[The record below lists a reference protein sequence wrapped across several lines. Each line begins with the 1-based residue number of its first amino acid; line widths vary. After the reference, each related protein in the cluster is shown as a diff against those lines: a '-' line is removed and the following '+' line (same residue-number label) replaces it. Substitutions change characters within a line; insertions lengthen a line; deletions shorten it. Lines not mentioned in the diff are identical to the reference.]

1 MEKNYN
7 LYSLIGIGRNASEE
21 AIANRI
27 ERIKR
32 LKNDY
37 SEELFKK
44 IEEEY
49 KLFLEDRNLYDKK
62 IGINSDKNIDDNQ
75 QENKKTYYTDNN
87 FKSSEEKSDNIGVV
101 DKSGV
106 EKTYD
111 PIFDDQYAFVKLAN
125 ESYLKK
131 KKEENDIIN
140 QREAERS
147 YKIYKDEKNKR
158 KQAKN
163 LKLKKVVSIVVCG
176 VIVFVGAMSVS
187 NLIKKN
193 NSDNNKNKL
202 NNVCVQY
209 EVKEGDH
216 KKENVD
222 DIFKEYGFSYYEVS
236 APYRDMNKIYGG
248 DIIIGITTKEKADK
262 LVEEGRGKI
271 ISVDE
276 AVELLRENNSLT
288 PELKKYINGKSDV
301 VFYIPTSYTK

>member
-62 IGINSDKNIDDNQ
+62 IGINNKNIDDNQ

-193 NSDNNKNKL
+193 DNNKNKL
-202 NNVCVQY
+202 NNVCVEY
-209 EVKEGDH
+209 EVKNGDT
-216 KKENVD
+216 KSDMD
-222 DIFKEYGFSYYEVS
+222 DIFGEYGFSYYEVS
-236 APYRDMNKIYGG
+236 GPYRNSNLIYAG
-248 DIIIGITTKEKADK
+248 DVIVGITTKEEADK

-271 ISVDE
+271 ISVDY
-276 AVELLRENNSLT
+276 AIELLSENNSLT
-288 PELKKYINGKSDV
+288 PKLKEYQNGKSNL

>member
-7 LYSLIGIGRNASEE
+7 LYSLIGIGKNASEE

-158 KQAKN
+158 KQTKN

-193 NSDNNKNKL
+193 NNNNNKNKL
-202 NNVCVQY
+202 NNVCVEY
-209 EVKEGDH
+209 EVKNGDT
-216 KKENVD
+216 KSDID
-222 DIFKEYGFSYYEVS
+222 DIFGEYGFSYYEVS
-236 APYRDMNKIYGG
+236 GPYRNSNLIYAG
-248 DIIIGITTKEKADK
+248 DVIVGITTKEEADK

-271 ISVDE
+271 ISVDY
-276 AVELLRENNSLT
+276 AIELLSENNSLT
-288 PELKKYINGKSDV
+288 PKLKEYQNGKSNL

>member
-7 LYSLIGIGRNASEE
+7 LYSLIGIGKNASEE

-158 KQAKN
+158 KQTKN

-193 NSDNNKNKL
+193 NNNNNKNKL
-202 NNVCVQY
+202 NNVCVEY
-209 EVKEGDH
+209 EVKNGDT
-216 KKENVD
+216 KSDID
-222 DIFKEYGFSYYEVS
+222 DIFGEYGFSYYEVYG
-236 APYRDMNKIYGG
+236 PYRNSNLIYAG
-248 DIIIGITTKEKADK
+248 DVIVGITTKEEADK

-271 ISVDE
+271 ISVDY
-276 AVELLRENNSLT
+276 AIELLSENNSLT
-288 PELKKYINGKSDV
+288 PKLKEYQNGKSNL

>member
-75 QENKKTYYTDNN
+75 QENKKTYYTNNN

-140 QREAERS
+140 QRETERS

-163 LKLKKVVSIVVCG
+163 LKLKKAVSIVVCG

-193 NSDNNKNKL
+193 NNNKNKL
-202 NNVCVQY
+202 NNVCVEY
-209 EVKEGDH
+209 EVKNGDT
-216 KKENVD
+216 KSDID
-222 DIFKEYGFSYYEVS
+222 DIFGEYGFSYYEVS
-236 APYRDMNKIYGG
+236 GPYRNSNLIYAG
-248 DIIIGITTKEKADK
+248 DVIVGITTKEEADK

-271 ISVDE
+271 ISVDY
-276 AVELLRENNSLT
+276 AIELLSENNSLT
-288 PELKKYINGKSDV
+288 PKLKEYQNGKSNL

>member
-75 QENKKTYYTDNN
+75 QENKKTYYTNNN

-193 NSDNNKNKL
+193 DNNKNKL
-202 NNVCVQY
+202 NNVCVEY
-209 EVKEGDH
+209 EVKNGDT
-216 KKENVD
+216 KSDID
-222 DIFKEYGFSYYEVS
+222 DIFGEYGFSYYEVS
-236 APYRDMNKIYGG
+236 GPYRNSNLIYAG
-248 DIIIGITTKEKADK
+248 DVIVGITTKEEADK

-271 ISVDE
+271 ISVDY
-276 AVELLRENNSLT
+276 AIELLSENNSLT
-288 PELKKYINGKSDV
+288 PKLKEYQNGKSNL

>member
-209 EVKEGDH
+209 EVKNGDT
-216 KKENVD
+216 KSDID
-222 DIFKEYGFSYYEVS
+222 DIFGEYGFSYYEVS
-236 APYRDMNKIYGG
+236 GPYRNSNLIYAG
-248 DIIIGITTKEKADK
+248 DVIVGITTKEEADK

-271 ISVDE
+271 ISVDY
-276 AVELLRENNSLT
+276 AIELLSENNSLT
-288 PELKKYINGKSDV
+288 PKLKEYQNGKSNL

>member
-62 IGINSDKNIDDNQ
+62 IGINSVKNIEDNQ
-75 QENKKTYYTDNN
+75 QENKKTYYTNNN

-193 NSDNNKNKL
+193 NNNNNKNKL
-202 NNVCVQY
+202 NNVCVEY
-209 EVKEGDH
+209 EVKNGDT
-216 KKENVD
+216 KSDID
-222 DIFKEYGFSYYEVS
+222 DIFGEYGFSYYEVS
-236 APYRDMNKIYGG
+236 GPYRNSNLIYAG
-248 DIIIGITTKEKADK
+248 DVIVGITTKEEADK

-271 ISVDE
+271 ISVDY
-276 AVELLRENNSLT
+276 AIELLSENNSLT
-288 PELKKYINGKSDV
+288 PKLKEYQNGKSNL

>member
-62 IGINSDKNIDDNQ
+62 
-75 QENKKTYYTDNN
+75 TYYTNNN

-193 NSDNNKNKL
+193 NNDDNKNKL
-202 NNVCVQY
+202 NNVCVEY
-209 EVKEGDH
+209 EVKNGDT
-216 KKENVD
+216 KSDID
-222 DIFKEYGFSYYEVS
+222 DIFGEYGFSYYEVS
-236 APYRDMNKIYGG
+236 GPYRNSNLIYAG
-248 DIIIGITTKEKADK
+248 DVIVGITTKEEADK

-276 AVELLRENNSLT
+276 AVELLSENNSLT
-288 PELKKYINGKSDV
+288 PELKKYQNGKSNL

>member
-62 IGINSDKNIDDNQ
+62 IGINSDENIDDNQ
-75 QENKKTYYTDNN
+75 QENKKTYYTNNN
-87 FKSSEEKSDNIGVV
+87 FKSSEEKSNNIGVV

-163 LKLKKVVSIVVCG
+163 LKLKKAVSIVVCG

-202 NNVCVQY
+202 NNVCVEY
-209 EVKEGDH
+209 EVKNGDT
-216 KKENVD
+216 KSDID
-222 DIFKEYGFSYYEVS
+222 DIFGEYGFSYYEVS
-236 APYRDMNKIYGG
+236 GPYRNSNLIYAG
-248 DIIIGITTKEKADK
+248 DVIVGITTKEEADK

-271 ISVDE
+271 ISVDY
-276 AVELLRENNSLT
+276 AIELLSENNSLT
-288 PELKKYINGKSDV
+288 PKLKEYQNGKSNL

>member
-62 IGINSDKNIDDNQ
+62 IGINSDKNNDDNQ
-75 QENKKTYYTDNN
+75 QENKKTYYTNNN
-87 FKSSEEKSDNIGVV
+87 FKSSEEKSDNIGLV

-193 NSDNNKNKL
+193 NNNNNKNKL
-202 NNVCVQY
+202 NNVCVEY
-209 EVKEGDH
+209 EVKNGDT
-216 KKENVD
+216 KSDID
-222 DIFKEYGFSYYEVS
+222 DIFGEYGFSYYEVS
-236 APYRDMNKIYGG
+236 GPYRNSNLIYAG
-248 DIIIGITTKEKADK
+248 DVIVGITTKEEADK

-271 ISVDE
+271 ISVDY
-276 AVELLRENNSLT
+276 AIELLSENNSLT
-288 PELKKYINGKSDV
+288 PKLKEYQNGKSNL

>member
-75 QENKKTYYTDNN
+75 QEDKKTYYTNN
-87 FKSSEEKSDNIGVV
+87 TFKSSEEKSDNIGVV

-106 EKTYD
+106 DKTYD
-111 PIFDDQYAFVKLAN
+111 PMFDDQYAFVKLAN

-193 NSDNNKNKL
+193 NNNKNKL
-202 NNVCVQY
+202 NNVCVEY
-209 EVKEGDH
+209 EVKNGDT
-216 KKENVD
+216 KSDID
-222 DIFKEYGFSYYEVS
+222 DIFGEYGFSYYEVS
-236 APYRDMNKIYGG
+236 GPYRNSNLIYAG
-248 DIIIGITTKEKADK
+248 DVIVGITTKDEADK

-271 ISVDE
+271 ISVDY
-276 AVELLRENNSLT
+276 AIELLSENNSLT
-288 PELKKYINGKSDV
+288 PKLKEYQNGKSNL

>member
-101 DKSGV
+101 DKSDV

-193 NSDNNKNKL
+193 NNDNNKNKL
-202 NNVCVQY
+202 NNVCVEY
-209 EVKEGDH
+209 EVKNGDT
-216 KKENVD
+216 KSDID
-222 DIFKEYGFSYYEVS
+222 DIFGEYGFSYYEVS
-236 APYRDMNKIYGG
+236 GPYRNSNLIYAG
-248 DIIIGITTKEKADK
+248 DVIVGITTKEEADK

-271 ISVDE
+271 ISVDY
-276 AVELLRENNSLT
+276 AIELLSENNSLT
-288 PELKKYINGKSDV
+288 PKLKEYQNGKSNL

>member
-75 QENKKTYYTDNN
+75 QEDKKTYYTSNT

-106 EKTYD
+106 DKTYD
-111 PIFDDQYAFVKLAN
+111 PMFDDQYAFVKLAN

-193 NSDNNKNKL
+193 NNNKNKL
-202 NNVCVQY
+202 NNVCVEY
-209 EVKEGDH
+209 EVKNGDT
-216 KKENVD
+216 KSDID
-222 DIFKEYGFSYYEVS
+222 DIFGEYGFSYYEVS
-236 APYRDMNKIYGG
+236 GPYRNSNLIYAG
-248 DIIIGITTKEKADK
+248 DVIVGITTKEEADK

-271 ISVDE
+271 ISVDY
-276 AVELLRENNSLT
+276 AIELLSENNSLT
-288 PELKKYINGKSDV
+288 PKLKEYQNGKSNL

>member
-62 IGINSDKNIDDNQ
+62 IGINSDKNTDDNQ

-163 LKLKKVVSIVVCG
+163 LKLKKAVSIVVCG

-202 NNVCVQY
+202 NNVCVEY
-209 EVKEGDH
+209 EVKNGDT
-216 KKENVD
+216 KSDID
-222 DIFKEYGFSYYEVS
+222 DIFGEYGFSYYEVS
-236 APYRDMNKIYGG
+236 GPYRNSNLIYAG
-248 DIIIGITTKEKADK
+248 DVIVGITTKEEADK

-271 ISVDE
+271 ISVDY
-276 AVELLRENNSLT
+276 AIELLSENNSLT
-288 PELKKYINGKSDV
+288 PKLKEYQNGKSNL

>member
-7 LYSLIGIGRNASEE
+7 LYSLIGIGKNASEE

-202 NNVCVQY
+202 NNVCVEY
-209 EVKEGDH
+209 EVKNGDT
-216 KKENVD
+216 KSDID
-222 DIFKEYGFSYYEVS
+222 DIFGEYGFSYYEVS
-236 APYRDMNKIYGG
+236 GPYRNSNLIYAG
-248 DIIIGITTKEKADK
+248 DVIVGITTKEEADK

-271 ISVDE
+271 ISVDY
-276 AVELLRENNSLT
+276 AIELLSENNSLT
-288 PELKKYINGKSDV
+288 PKLKEYQNGKSNL

>member
-75 QENKKTYYTDNN
+75 QEDKKTYYTNN
-87 FKSSEEKSDNIGVV
+87 TFKSSEEKSDNIGVV

-106 EKTYD
+106 DKTYD
-111 PIFDDQYAFVKLAN
+111 PMVDDQYAFVKLAN

-193 NSDNNKNKL
+193 NNNKNKL
-202 NNVCVQY
+202 NNVCVEY
-209 EVKEGDH
+209 EVKNGDT
-216 KKENVD
+216 KSDID
-222 DIFKEYGFSYYEVS
+222 DIFGEYGFSYYEVS
-236 APYRDMNKIYGG
+236 GPYRNSNLIYAG
-248 DIIIGITTKEKADK
+248 DVIVGITTKEEADK

-271 ISVDE
+271 ISVDY
-276 AVELLRENNSLT
+276 AIELLSENNSLT
-288 PELKKYINGKSDV
+288 PKLKEYQNGKSNL

>member
-75 QENKKTYYTDNN
+75 QENKKTYYTNNN

-125 ESYLKK
+125 KSYLKK

-193 NSDNNKNKL
+193 NNDNNKNKL
-202 NNVCVQY
+202 NNVCVEY
-209 EVKEGDH
+209 EVKNGDT
-216 KKENVD
+216 KSDID
-222 DIFKEYGFSYYEVS
+222 DIFGEYGFSYYEVS
-236 APYRDMNKIYGG
+236 GPYRNSNLIYAG
-248 DIIIGITTKEKADK
+248 DVIVGITTKEEADK

-271 ISVDE
+271 ISVDY
-276 AVELLRENNSLT
+276 AIELLSENNSLT
-288 PELKKYINGKSDV
+288 PKLKEYQNGKSNL

>member
-75 QENKKTYYTDNN
+75 PEDKKTYYTNN
-87 FKSSEEKSDNIGVV
+87 TFKSSEEKSDNIGVV

-106 EKTYD
+106 DKTYD
-111 PIFDDQYAFVKLAN
+111 PMFDDQYAFVKLAN

-193 NSDNNKNKL
+193 NNNKNKL
-202 NNVCVQY
+202 NNVCVEY
-209 EVKEGDH
+209 EVKNGDT
-216 KKENVD
+216 KSDID
-222 DIFKEYGFSYYEVS
+222 DIFGEYGFSYYEVS
-236 APYRDMNKIYGG
+236 GPYRNSNLIYAG
-248 DIIIGITTKEKADK
+248 DVIVGITTKEEADK

-271 ISVDE
+271 ISVDY
-276 AVELLRENNSLT
+276 AIELLSENNSLT
-288 PELKKYINGKSDV
+288 PKLKEYQNGKSNL

>member
-7 LYSLIGIGRNASEE
+7 LYSLIGIGKNASEE

-62 IGINSDKNIDDNQ
+62 IGINSDKNTDDNQ

-158 KQAKN
+158 KQTKN

-193 NSDNNKNKL
+193 NNNNNKNKL
-202 NNVCVQY
+202 NNVCVEY
-209 EVKEGDH
+209 EVKNGDT
-216 KKENVD
+216 KSDID
-222 DIFKEYGFSYYEVS
+222 DIFGEYGFSYYEVS
-236 APYRDMNKIYGG
+236 GPYRNSNLIYAG
-248 DIIIGITTKEKADK
+248 DVIVGITTKEEADK

-271 ISVDE
+271 ISVDY
-276 AVELLRENNSLT
+276 AIELLSENNSLT
-288 PELKKYINGKSDV
+288 PKLKEYQNGKSNL

>member
-62 IGINSDKNIDDNQ
+62 IGINSVKNIDDNQ
-75 QENKKTYYTDNN
+75 QENKKTYYTNNN

-193 NSDNNKNKL
+193 NNNKNKL
-202 NNVCVQY
+202 NNVCVEY
-209 EVKEGDH
+209 EVKNGDT
-216 KKENVD
+216 KSDID
-222 DIFKEYGFSYYEVS
+222 DIFGEYGFSYYEVS
-236 APYRDMNKIYGG
+236 GPYRNSNLIYAG
-248 DIIIGITTKEKADK
+248 DVIVGITTKEEADK

-271 ISVDE
+271 ISVDY
-276 AVELLRENNSLT
+276 AIELLSEPRN
-288 PELKKYINGKSDV
+288 
-301 VFYIPTSYTK
+301 

>member
-75 QENKKTYYTDNN
+75 QENKKTYYTNNN
-87 FKSSEEKSDNIGVV
+87 FKSSEEKSDNIGLV

-193 NSDNNKNKL
+193 NNNNNKNKL
-202 NNVCVQY
+202 NNVCVEY
-209 EVKEGDH
+209 EVKNGDT
-216 KKENVD
+216 KSDID
-222 DIFKEYGFSYYEVS
+222 DIFGEYGFSYYEVS
-236 APYRDMNKIYGG
+236 GPYRNSNLIYAG
-248 DIIIGITTKEKADK
+248 DVIVGITTKEEADK

-271 ISVDE
+271 ISVDY
-276 AVELLRENNSLT
+276 AIELLSENNSLT
-288 PELKKYINGKSDV
+288 PKLKEYQNGKSNL
-301 VFYIPTSYTK
+301 VFYIQTSYTK

>member
-163 LKLKKVVSIVVCG
+163 LKLKKAVSIVVCG

-202 NNVCVQY
+202 NNVCVEY
-209 EVKEGDH
+209 EVKNGDT
-216 KKENVD
+216 KSDID
-222 DIFKEYGFSYYEVS
+222 DIFGEYGFSYYEVS
-236 APYRDMNKIYGG
+236 GPYRNSNLIYAG
-248 DIIIGITTKEKADK
+248 DVIVGITTKEEADK

-271 ISVDE
+271 ISVDY
-276 AVELLRENNSLT
+276 AIELLSENNSLT
-288 PELKKYINGKSDV
+288 PKLKEYQNGKSNL

>member
-75 QENKKTYYTDNN
+75 QEDKKTYYTNN
-87 FKSSEEKSDNIGVV
+87 TFKSPEEKSDNIGVV

-106 EKTYD
+106 DKTYD
-111 PIFDDQYAFVKLAN
+111 PMFDDQYAFVKLAN

-193 NSDNNKNKL
+193 NNNKNKL
-202 NNVCVQY
+202 NNVCVEY
-209 EVKEGDH
+209 EVKNGDT
-216 KKENVD
+216 KSDID
-222 DIFKEYGFSYYEVS
+222 DIFGEYGFSYYEVS
-236 APYRDMNKIYGG
+236 GPYRNSNLIYAG
-248 DIIIGITTKEKADK
+248 DVIVGITTKEEADK

-271 ISVDE
+271 ISVDY
-276 AVELLRENNSLT
+276 AIELLSENNSLT
-288 PELKKYINGKSDV
+288 PKLKEYQNGKSNL

>member
-75 QENKKTYYTDNN
+75 QENKKKYYTNNN
-87 FKSSEEKSDNIGVV
+87 FKSSEEKSDNIGLV

-163 LKLKKVVSIVVCG
+163 LKLKKAVSIVVCG

-193 NSDNNKNKL
+193 NNNKNKL
-202 NNVCVQY
+202 NNVCVEY
-209 EVKEGDH
+209 EVKNGDT
-216 KKENVD
+216 KSDID
-222 DIFKEYGFSYYEVS
+222 DIFGEYGFSYYEVS
-236 APYRDMNKIYGG
+236 GPYRNSNLIYAG
-248 DIIIGITTKEKADK
+248 DVIVGITTKEEADK

-271 ISVDE
+271 ISVDY
-276 AVELLRENNSLT
+276 AIELLSENNSLT
-288 PELKKYINGKSDV
+288 PKLKEYQNGKSNL

>member
-163 LKLKKVVSIVVCG
+163 LKLKKAVSIVVCG

-193 NSDNNKNKL
+193 NNNKNKL
-202 NNVCVQY
+202 NNVCVEY
-209 EVKEGDH
+209 EVKNGDT
-216 KKENVD
+216 KSDID

-236 APYRDMNKIYGG
+236 GPYRNSNLIYAG
-248 DIIIGITTKEKADK
+248 DVIVGITTKEEADK

-271 ISVDE
+271 ISVDY
-276 AVELLRENNSLT
+276 AIELLSENNSLT
-288 PELKKYINGKSDV
+288 PKLKEYQNGKSNL

>member
-75 QENKKTYYTDNN
+75 QENKKTYYTNNN

-193 NSDNNKNKL
+193 NNDNNKNKL
-202 NNVCVQY
+202 NNVCVEY
-209 EVKEGDH
+209 EVKNGDT
-216 KKENVD
+216 KSDID
-222 DIFKEYGFSYYEVS
+222 DIFGEYGFSYYEVS
-236 APYRDMNKIYGG
+236 GPYRNSNLIYAG
-248 DIIIGITTKEKADK
+248 DVIVGITTKEEADK

-271 ISVDE
+271 ISVDY
-276 AVELLRENNSLT
+276 AIELLSENNSLT
-288 PELKKYINGKSDV
+288 PKLKEYQNGKSNL

>member
-62 IGINSDKNIDDNQ
+62 IGINRDENIDDNQ
-75 QENKKTYYTDNN
+75 LEDKKTYYTNN
-87 FKSSEEKSDNIGVV
+87 TFKSSEEKSDNIGVV

-106 EKTYD
+106 DKTYD
-111 PIFDDQYAFVKLAN
+111 PMFDDQYAFVKLAN

-193 NSDNNKNKL
+193 NNNKNKL
-202 NNVCVQY
+202 NNVCVEY
-209 EVKEGDH
+209 EVKNGDT
-216 KKENVD
+216 KSDID
-222 DIFKEYGFSYYEVS
+222 DIFGEYGFSYYEVS
-236 APYRDMNKIYGG
+236 GPYRNSNLIYAG
-248 DIIIGITTKEKADK
+248 DVIVGITTKEEADK

-271 ISVDE
+271 ISVDY
-276 AVELLRENNSLT
+276 AIELLSENNSLT
-288 PELKKYINGKSDV
+288 PKLKEYQNGKSNL

>member
-75 QENKKTYYTDNN
+75 QEDKKTYYTNN
-87 FKSSEEKSDNIGVV
+87 TFKSSEEKSNNIGVV

-106 EKTYD
+106 DKTYD
-111 PIFDDQYAFVKLAN
+111 PMFDDQYAFVKLAN

-193 NSDNNKNKL
+193 NNNKNKL
-202 NNVCVQY
+202 NNVCVEY
-209 EVKEGDH
+209 EVKNGDT
-216 KKENVD
+216 KSDID
-222 DIFKEYGFSYYEVS
+222 DIFGEYGFSYYEVS
-236 APYRDMNKIYGG
+236 GPYRNSNLIYAG
-248 DIIIGITTKEKADK
+248 DVIVGITTKEEADK

-271 ISVDE
+271 ISVDY
-276 AVELLRENNSLT
+276 AIELLSENNSLT
-288 PELKKYINGKSDV
+288 PKLKEYQNGKSNL

>member
-21 AIANRI
+21 AISNRI

-75 QENKKTYYTDNN
+75 QEDKKTYYTNN
-87 FKSSEEKSDNIGVV
+87 TFKSSEEKSDNIGVV

-106 EKTYD
+106 DKTYD
-111 PIFDDQYAFVKLAN
+111 PMFDDQYAFVKLAN

-193 NSDNNKNKL
+193 NNNKNKL
-202 NNVCVQY
+202 NNVCVEY
-209 EVKEGDH
+209 EVKNGDT
-216 KKENVD
+216 KSDID
-222 DIFKEYGFSYYEVS
+222 DIFGEYGFSYYEVS
-236 APYRDMNKIYGG
+236 GPYRNSNLIYAG
-248 DIIIGITTKEKADK
+248 DVIVGITTKEEADK

-271 ISVDE
+271 ISVDY
-276 AVELLRENNSLT
+276 AIELLSENNSLT
-288 PELKKYINGKSDV
+288 PKLKEYQNGKSNL

>member
-62 IGINSDKNIDDNQ
+62 IGINSDENIDDNQ
-75 QENKKTYYTDNN
+75 QENKKTYYTNNN

-202 NNVCVQY
+202 NNVCVEY
-209 EVKEGDH
+209 EVKNGDT
-216 KKENVD
+216 KSDID
-222 DIFKEYGFSYYEVS
+222 DIFGEYGFSYYEVS
-236 APYRDMNKIYGG
+236 GPYRNSNLIYAG
-248 DIIIGITTKEKADK
+248 DVIVGITTKEEADK

-271 ISVDE
+271 ISVDY
-276 AVELLRENNSLT
+276 AIELLSENNSLT
-288 PELKKYINGKSDV
+288 PKLKEYQNGKSNL

>member
-21 AIANRI
+21 AIANII

-62 IGINSDKNIDDNQ
+62 IGINSDENIDDNQ
-75 QENKKTYYTDNN
+75 QENKKTYYTNNN

-193 NSDNNKNKL
+193 NNDNNKNKL
-202 NNVCVQY
+202 NNVCVEY
-209 EVKEGDH
+209 EVKNGDT
-216 KKENVD
+216 KSDID
-222 DIFKEYGFSYYEVS
+222 DIFGEYGFSYYEVS
-236 APYRDMNKIYGG
+236 GPYRNSNLIYAG
-248 DIIIGITTKEKADK
+248 DVIVGITTKEEADK

-271 ISVDE
+271 ISVDY
-276 AVELLRENNSLT
+276 AIELLSENNSLT
-288 PELKKYINGKSDV
+288 PKLKEYQNGKSNL

>member
-75 QENKKTYYTDNN
+75 QENKKTYYTNNN
-87 FKSSEEKSDNIGVV
+87 FKSSEEKSDNIGLV

-163 LKLKKVVSIVVCG
+163 LKLKKAVSIVVCG

-193 NSDNNKNKL
+193 NNNNNKNKL
-202 NNVCVQY
+202 NNVCVEY
-209 EVKEGDH
+209 EVKNGDT
-216 KKENVD
+216 KSDID
-222 DIFKEYGFSYYEVS
+222 DIFGEYGFSYYEVS
-236 APYRDMNKIYGG
+236 GPYRNSNLIYAG
-248 DIIIGITTKEKADK
+248 DVIVGITTKEEADK

-271 ISVDE
+271 ISVDY
-276 AVELLRENNSLT
+276 AIELLSENNSLT
-288 PELKKYINGKSDV
+288 PKLKEYQNGKSNL

>member
-7 LYSLIGIGRNASEE
+7 LYSLIGIGKNASEE

-49 KLFLEDRNLYDKK
+49 KLFLEDINLYDKK

-158 KQAKN
+158 KQTKN

-187 NLIKKN
+187 NLIQKN
-193 NSDNNKNKL
+193 NNNNNKNKL
-202 NNVCVQY
+202 NNVCVEY
-209 EVKEGDH
+209 EVKNGDT
-216 KKENVD
+216 KSDID
-222 DIFKEYGFSYYEVS
+222 DIFGEYGFSYYEVS
-236 APYRDMNKIYGG
+236 GPYRNSNLIYAG
-248 DIIIGITTKEKADK
+248 DVIVGITTKEEADK

-271 ISVDE
+271 ISVDY
-276 AVELLRENNSLT
+276 AIELLSENNSLT
-288 PELKKYINGKSDV
+288 PKLKEYQNGKSNL

>member
-49 KLFLEDRNLYDKK
+49 KLFLEDRNLYGKK

-75 QENKKTYYTDNN
+75 QENKKTYYTNNN

-193 NSDNNKNKL
+193 NNDNNKNKL
-202 NNVCVQY
+202 NNVCVEY
-209 EVKEGDH
+209 EVKNGDT
-216 KKENVD
+216 KSDID
-222 DIFKEYGFSYYEVS
+222 DIFGEYGFSYYEVS
-236 APYRDMNKIYGG
+236 GPYRNSNLIYAG
-248 DIIIGITTKEKADK
+248 DVIVGITTKEEADK

-271 ISVDE
+271 ISVDY
-276 AVELLRENNSLT
+276 AIELLSENNSLT
-288 PELKKYINGKSDV
+288 PKLKEYQNGKSNL

>member
-62 IGINSDKNIDDNQ
+62 IGINSDENIDDNQ
-75 QENKKTYYTDNN
+75 QENKKTYYTNNN

-193 NSDNNKNKL
+193 NNNNNKNKL
-202 NNVCVQY
+202 NNVCVEY
-209 EVKEGDH
+209 EVKNGDT
-216 KKENVD
+216 KSDID
-222 DIFKEYGFSYYEVS
+222 DIFGEYGFSYYEVS
-236 APYRDMNKIYGG
+236 GPYRNSNLIYAG
-248 DIIIGITTKEKADK
+248 DVIVGITTKEEADK

-271 ISVDE
+271 ISVDY
-276 AVELLRENNSLT
+276 AIELLSENNSLT
-288 PELKKYINGKSDV
+288 PKLKEYQNGKSNL

>member
-62 IGINSDKNIDDNQ
+62 IGINSEKNIDDNQ
-75 QENKKTYYTDNN
+75 QENKKTYYTNNN
-87 FKSSEEKSDNIGVV
+87 FKSSEEKSDNIGLV

-163 LKLKKVVSIVVCG
+163 LKLKKAVSIVVCG

-193 NSDNNKNKL
+193 NNNNNKNKL
-202 NNVCVQY
+202 NNVCVEY
-209 EVKEGDH
+209 EVKNGDT
-216 KKENVD
+216 KSDID
-222 DIFKEYGFSYYEVS
+222 DIFGEYGFSYYEVS
-236 APYRDMNKIYGG
+236 GPYRNSNLIYAG
-248 DIIIGITTKEKADK
+248 DVIVGITTKEEADK

-271 ISVDE
+271 ISVDY
-276 AVELLRENNSLT
+276 AIELLSENNSLT
-288 PELKKYINGKSDV
+288 PKLKEYQNGKSNL

>member
-62 IGINSDKNIDDNQ
+62 IGINSAKNIDDNQ
-75 QENKKTYYTDNN
+75 QENKKTYYTNNN

-193 NSDNNKNKL
+193 DNNKNKL
-202 NNVCVQY
+202 NNVCVEY
-209 EVKEGDH
+209 EVKNGDT
-216 KKENVD
+216 KSDID
-222 DIFKEYGFSYYEVS
+222 DIFGEYGFSYYEVS
-236 APYRDMNKIYGG
+236 GPYRNSNLIYAG
-248 DIIIGITTKEKADK
+248 DVIVGITTKEEADK

-271 ISVDE
+271 ISVDY
-276 AVELLRENNSLT
+276 AIELLSENNSLT
-288 PELKKYINGKSDV
+288 PKLKEYQNGKSNL

>member
-7 LYSLIGIGRNASEE
+7 LYSLIGIGRNASKE

-37 SEELFKK
+37 SEELLKK

-75 QENKKTYYTDNN
+75 QENKKTYYTNNN

-140 QREAERS
+140 QKEAERS

-193 NSDNNKNKL
+193 NNDNNKNKL
-202 NNVCVQY
+202 NNVCVEY
-209 EVKEGDH
+209 EVKNGDT
-216 KKENVD
+216 KSDID
-222 DIFKEYGFSYYEVS
+222 DIFGEYGFSYYEVS
-236 APYRDMNKIYGG
+236 GPYRNSNLIYAG
-248 DIIIGITTKEKADK
+248 DVIVGITTKEEADK

-271 ISVDE
+271 ISVDY
-276 AVELLRENNSLT
+276 AIELLSENNSLT
-288 PELKKYINGKSDV
+288 PKLKEYQNGKSNL

>member
-62 IGINSDKNIDDNQ
+62 IGINSVKNIDDNQ

-202 NNVCVQY
+202 NNVCVEY
-209 EVKEGDH
+209 EVKNGDT
-216 KKENVD
+216 KSDID
-222 DIFKEYGFSYYEVS
+222 DIFGEYGFSYYEVS
-236 APYRDMNKIYGG
+236 GPYRNSNLIYAG
-248 DIIIGITTKEKADK
+248 DVIVGITTKEEADK

-271 ISVDE
+271 ISVDY
-276 AVELLRENNSLT
+276 AIELLSENNSLT
-288 PELKKYINGKSDV
+288 PKLKEYQNGKSNL

>member
-62 IGINSDKNIDDNQ
+62 IEINSDKNIDDNQ

-193 NSDNNKNKL
+193 NNNNNKNKL
-202 NNVCVQY
+202 NNVCVEY
-209 EVKEGDH
+209 EVKNGDT
-216 KKENVD
+216 KSDID
-222 DIFKEYGFSYYEVS
+222 DIFGEYGFSYYEVS
-236 APYRDMNKIYGG
+236 GPYRNSNLIYAG
-248 DIIIGITTKEKADK
+248 DVIVGITTKEEADK

-271 ISVDE
+271 ISVDY
-276 AVELLRENNSLT
+276 AIELLSENNSLT
-288 PELKKYINGKSDV
+288 PKLKEYQNGKSNL